1 MIRHRLRFD
10 LWLCLL
16 ISFFISYIPANII
29 QKIYTKKYDSYVEK
43 HEVSEN
49 DIGGIA
55 TEEIVRVQNVADIL
69 KNEKFTIVSPGI
81 KYMNEGAGYHN
92 NYYMY
97 ALTLPSGERIAA
109 LINMESVQKTGQ
121 TIYDGDSIMPV
132 GKVVYDDLSKDTYFL
147 EQIEHSK
154 KLSRYDF
161 YIDMLGNGG
170 KQNLED
176 YVEMP
181 IIVTRIISMIISFIL
196 LHMLGSKIGIFPY
209 FIPPKSKS
217 KIKSE
222 WD

>member
-1 MIRHRLRFD
+1 MHHRLRFD

-16 ISFFISYIPANII
+16 ISFLISYIPTNIV
-29 QKIYTKKYDSYVEK
+29 KNIYVKNYDSYAEK
-43 HEVSEN
+43 HNVNEN
-49 DIGGIA
+49 DIGGLA
-55 TEEIVRVQNVADIL
+55 SEEIKRVSSVEEIL
-69 KNEKFTIVSPGI
+69 QNEKFTVVSSGI

-109 LINMESVQKTGQ
+109 LINMESVQNTGE

-132 GKVVYDDLSKDTYFL
+132 GKIVYDDLSKDSNFL

-170 KQNLED
+170 KQNIED
-176 YVEMP
+176 YVEIP
-181 IIVTRIISMIISFIL
+181 IIITRIVSIIVCFIL
-196 LHMLGSKIGIFPY
+196 FHMLGSKIGIFPY
-209 FIPPKSKS
+209 FIEPKAK
-217 KIKSE
+217 KKNE

>member
-1 MIRHRLRFD
+1 MRYHRLRFD
-10 LWLCLL
+10 IWLCLL
-16 ISFFISYIPANII
+16 ISILLSSIPANIVE
-29 QKIYTKKYDSYVEK
+29 KIYTKKYVSYTEE
-43 HEVSEN
+43 HEVAEN
-49 DIGGIA
+49 DIGGLA
-55 TEEIVRVQNVADIL
+55 GEEIYRAQNVEDL
-69 KNEKFTIVSPGI
+69 LNNEKFTVLSKGI

-97 ALTLPSGERIAA
+97 ALTLPSGERVAA
-109 LINMESVQKTGQ
+109 LINMESVQKTGE

-170 KQNLED
+170 KQQIDD
-176 YVEMP
+176 YVEAP
-181 IIVTRIISMIISFIL
+181 IIITKIISSIICFII
-196 LHMLGSKIGIFPY
+196 LHTLGSKIGLFPR
-209 FIPPKSKS
+209 FIPSKEE
-217 KIKSE
+217 KKNE

>member
-1 MIRHRLRFD
+1 MCHRLRFD

-16 ISFFISYIPANII
+16 ISFIISYIPTNIV
-29 QKIYTKKYDSYVEK
+29 KNIYVKNYDSYAEK
-43 HEVSEN
+43 HNVNEN
-49 DIGGIA
+49 DIGGLA
-55 TEEIVRVQNVADIL
+55 SEEIKRVSSVEEIL
-69 KNEKFTIVSPGI
+69 QNEKFTVVSSGI

-109 LINMESVQKTGQ
+109 LINMESVQNTGE

-132 GKVVYDDLSKDTYFL
+132 GKIVYDDLSKDSNFL

-170 KQNLED
+170 KQNIED
-176 YVEMP
+176 YVEIP
-181 IIVTRIISMIISFIL
+181 IIITRIVSIIVCFIL
-196 LHMLGSKIGIFPY
+196 FHMLGSKIGIFPY
-209 FIPPKSKS
+209 FIEPKEK
-217 KIKSE
+217 KNNE

>member
-1 MIRHRLRFD
+1 MHHRLRFD

-16 ISFFISYIPANII
+16 ISFLISYIPTNIV
-29 QKIYTKKYDSYVEK
+29 KNIYVKNYDSYAEK
-43 HEVSEN
+43 HNVNEN
-49 DIGGIA
+49 DIGGLA
-55 TEEIVRVQNVADIL
+55 SEEIKRVSSVEEIL
-69 KNEKFTIVSPGI
+69 QNEKFTVVSSGI

-109 LINMESVQKTGQ
+109 LINMESVQNTGE

-132 GKVVYDDLSKDTYFL
+132 GKIVYDDLSKDSNFL

-170 KQNLED
+170 KQNIEG
-176 YVEMP
+176 YVEIP
-181 IIVTRIISMIISFIL
+181 IIITRIVSIIVCFIL
-196 LHMLGSKIGIFPY
+196 FHLLGSKIGIFPY
-209 FIPPKSKS
+209 FIEPKEK
-217 KIKSE
+217 KKNE

>member
-1 MIRHRLRFD
+1 MRHRLRFD

-16 ISFFISYIPANII
+16 ISFIISYIPTNIV
-29 QKIYTKKYDSYVEK
+29 KNIYVKNYDSYAEK
-43 HEVSEN
+43 HNVNEN
-49 DIGGIA
+49 DIGGLA
-55 TEEIVRVQNVADIL
+55 SEEIKRVSSVEEIL
-69 KNEKFTIVSPGI
+69 QNEKFTVVSSGI

-109 LINMESVQKTGQ
+109 LINMESVQNTGE

-132 GKVVYDDLSKDTYFL
+132 GKIVYDDLSKDSNFL

-170 KQNLED
+170 KQNIED
-176 YVEMP
+176 YVEIP
-181 IIVTRIISMIISFIL
+181 IIITRILSIIVCFIL
-196 LHMLGSKIGIFPY
+196 FHMLGSKIGIFPY
-209 FIPPKSKS
+209 FIEPKEK
-217 KIKSE
+217 KNNE

>member
-1 MIRHRLRFD
+1 MHHRLRFD

-16 ISFFISYIPANII
+16 ISFLISYIPTNIV
-29 QKIYTKKYDSYVEK
+29 KNIYVKNYDSYAEK
-43 HEVSEN
+43 HNVNEN
-49 DIGGIA
+49 DIGGLA
-55 TEEIVRVQNVADIL
+55 SEEIKRVSSVEEIL
-69 KNEKFTIVSPGI
+69 QNEKFTVVSSGI

-109 LINMESVQKTGQ
+109 LINMESVQNTGE
-121 TIYDGDSIMPV
+121 TIYDGNSIMPV
-132 GKVVYDDLSKDTYFL
+132 GKIVYDDLSKDSNFL

-170 KQNLED
+170 KQNIED
-176 YVEMP
+176 YVEISIIITRIVS
-181 IIVTRIISMIISFIL
+181 IIVCFIL
-196 LHMLGSKIGIFPY
+196 FHMLGSKIGIFPY
-209 FIPPKSKS
+209 FIEPKAK
-217 KIKSE
+217 KKNE

>member
-43 HEVSEN
+43 HEVYEN

-55 TEEIVRVQNVADIL
+55 TEEIVRAQNVADIL
-69 KNEKFTIVSPGI
+69 KNEKFTVVSPGI

-109 LINMESVQKTGQ
+109 LINMESVQKTGE

-181 IIVTRIISMIISFIL
+181 IIITRIISMIICFVL
-196 LHMLGSKIGIFPY
+196 LHILGSKIGLFPY
-209 FIPPKSKS
+209 FIEPKE

-222 WD
+222 WN

>member
-1 MIRHRLRFD
+1 MRYHRLRFD
-10 LWLCLL
+10 IWLCLL
-16 ISFFISYIPANII
+16 ISFLLSSIPANFVE
-29 QKIYTKKYDSYVEK
+29 KIYTKKYTSYTEQHTVK
-43 HEVSEN
+43 EN

-55 TEEIVRVQNVADIL
+55 SEEIYRAQNVDDL
-69 KNEKFTIVSPGI
+69 LENEKFTVISHGI

-109 LINMESVQKTGQ
+109 LINMESVQKTGE

-132 GKVVYDDLSKDTYFL
+132 GKIIYEDLSEDSYFL

-170 KQNLED
+170 KQQIDD
-176 YVEMP
+176 YIEGP
-181 IIVTRIISMIISFIL
+181 IIITKIITVIILFIL
-196 LHMLGSKIGIFPY
+196 LHMLGSKLGIFPY
-209 FIPPKSKS
+209 FIPPKEK
-217 KIKSE
+217 KKNE